1 MDDRQ
6 DLELIGNHPVVHA
19 GAGSH
24 ASYFKPGEYQA
35 EVPIPLPGWIKG
47 LADSLSDFWRT
58 TLGQGGHD
66 AGTPRIPFI
75 DFARGDG
82 VTIGPGQETEW
93 TPNLVSEDTPWVSRY
108 RGMWGLFAR
117 DPISGE
123 NAPGGP
129 MYNRDGSPRPSWFD
143 PLGFAELDQVPPP
156 THELEVLEAQVDELE
171 ARNAELEQLL
181 PVAAAEL
188 QRAGSLLSGLRGS
201 AHLGAQHERQER
213 RVAEQAAKVKGL
225 REERAD
231 NEAVLEGLR
240 RRVERARAG
249 RADDPRAHI
258 RSPMEPVPVSKMRFD
273 RAAEL
278 WAAISISALL
288 MGLAAL
294 VVFAPG
300 DVWAAVVVLLIAV
313 VVGESVL
320 RGTFIRTVNRVAVIL
335 ALIATV
341 VLVVHFWK
349 LALVALLVGFAAFLV
364 SQRIRELRA

>member
-1 MDDRQ
+1 
-6 DLELIGNHPVVHA
+6 
-19 GAGSH
+19 
-24 ASYFKPGEYQA
+24 
-35 EVPIPLPGWIKG
+35 
-47 LADSLSDFWRT
+47 
-58 TLGQGGHD
+58 
-66 AGTPRIPFI
+66 
-75 DFARGDG
+75 
-82 VTIGPGQETEW
+82 
-93 TPNLVSEDTPWVSRY
+93 
-108 RGMWGLFAR
+108 MWGLFAR

-156 THELEVLEAQVDELE
+156 THELAVLEAQVDELE

-258 RSPMEPVPVSKMRFD
+258 RSPM
-273 RAAEL
+273 
-278 WAAISISALL
+278 
-288 MGLAAL
+288 
-294 VVFAPG
+294 
-300 DVWAAVVVLLIAV
+300 
-313 VVGESVL
+313 
-320 RGTFIRTVNRVAVIL
+320 
-335 ALIATV
+335 
-341 VLVVHFWK
+341 
-349 LALVALLVGFAAFLV
+349 
-364 SQRIRELRA
+364 